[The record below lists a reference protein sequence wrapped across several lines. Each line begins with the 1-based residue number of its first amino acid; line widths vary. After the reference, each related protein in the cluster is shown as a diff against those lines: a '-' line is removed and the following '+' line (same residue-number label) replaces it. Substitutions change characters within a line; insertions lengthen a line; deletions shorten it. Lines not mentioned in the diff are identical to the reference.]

1 MKLLF
6 FIILV
11 LFGAVSLALVALE
24 NPGYVLIA
32 REPWSMEMSLTV
44 FLILFVLGSGLFYL
58 LLHGVVR
65 LWNTPR
71 EVSRW
76 RRGRRARRARESLLQ
91 GMLDLAEGRWLQ
103 AEKNVLLDI
112 HSGDFPLA
120 NYLIA
125 AYAAQLHASHASARD
140 GGSTGN
146 AGVRPVE
153 ANAEAVSSK
162 QRDEYLS
169 LAHQH
174 APQYAF
180 AIGLAQGQL
189 QLSAGQYQAALATL
203 TQLRISD
210 PKHGHVL
217 ALLAQVYRA
226 LRDWDTLAKLIP
238 EMRKRKAMP
247 SARIDALEIEAR
259 CQLLM
264 LPLPAGSA
272 SVLKRSWNA
281 VPQHL
286 RRHPPLLAIYV
297 QHLIEQG
304 EMEESESLLSAA
316 IEHNWSDALV
326 QLYGRVT
333 GRNPR
338 AQMDTALE
346 WLTQQ
351 GSNPSLLL
359 TLGRLALRN
368 NMPDKARDYLE
379 KCISQNGP
387 LEAYHELA
395 QLLEQIGE
403 RDQAMVLCQRALALY
418 ARHAHASTEAAA
430 YNLTR

>member
-44 FLILFVLGSGLFYL
+44 FLILFVMGSGLFYL

-91 GMLDLAEGRWLQ
+91 GMIDLAEGSWLQ
-103 AEKNVLLDI
+103 AEKNVLLNI

-120 NYLIA
+120 NYLMA
-125 AYAAQLHASHASARD
+125 AYAAQLHGSH
-140 GGSTGN
+140 
-146 AGVRPVE
+146 E
-153 ANAEAVSSK
+153 K
-162 QRDEYLS
+162 RDEYLS

-180 AIGLAQGQL
+180 AIGLARGQL

-203 TQLRISD
+203 TQLRIHD
-210 PKHGHVL
+210 PKHGRVL
-217 ALLAQVYRA
+217 ALLAQAYRA

-247 SARIDALEIEAR
+247 AAQIDAFELEAR
-259 CQLLM
+259 YQLLR
-264 LPLPAGSA
+264 LPLPTGSA
-272 SVLKRSWNA
+272 GVLKRSWNA

-286 RRHPPLLAIYV
+286 RRHPPLVEIYV

-304 EMEESESLLSAA
+304 EIEESESLLAA
-316 IEHNWSDALV
+316 TIEHNWNDPLV
-326 QLYGRVT
+326 RLYGLVM

-338 AQMDTALE
+338 AQMETALE
-346 WLTQQ
+346 WLAQQ
-351 GSNPSLLL
+351 GNNPSLLL

-368 NMPDKARDYLE
+368 NMPAKARDYLE
-379 KCISQNGP
+379 KCIALNGP

-395 QLLEQIGE
+395 LLLEQTGE
-403 RDQAMVLCQRALALY
+403 NDQAMVLCQRALALY
-418 ARHAHASTEAAA
+418 AQEIHADTTALHKPSAQGPEPITAH
-430 YNLTR
+430 YGY